1 MINYLDKVK
10 AKIESKINPEKI
22 LLKDNSALHT
32 KHKSFNSNK
41 FYLKLIIKS
50 KKLKKMNRLDSH
62 KLIYSILQDEI
73 KEKIHALEIEIE

>member
-22 LLKDNSALHT
+22 LLIDNSALHT

-62 KLIYSILQDEI
+62 KLIYSILQDEM